1 MAFLN
6 FFKYYIRFFA
16 SLIRKSQRPPIIVAS
31 MGRSGS
37 KLLYKS
43 ISEALANENF
53 PFLPTAIGAKLSSGG
68 MWDPSK
74 KLFNGMVHKTHLHAD
89 EISINSGAKVIFLF
103 STPSEA
109 VLSVVTNKKRKG
121 GRWIKKHFLH
131 LKANG
136 RLEEIA
142 SKDVL
147 RIEEQ
152 IDGWIKKSGTQR
164 LILRYEK
171 IWYLQSEIEKFI
183 NLKINL
189 PIKRNRRQLNFDAQE
204 IKDDCQSYY
213 FDLDEKVRKLPDIKL
228 LF

>member
-1 MAFLN
+1 MTFLN
-6 FFKYYIRFFA
+6 FFKYYIRFLA
-16 SLIRKSQRPPIIVAS
+16 SLIRNSQRPPIIVAS

-37 KLLYKS
+37 TLLYQS

-53 PFLPTAIGAKLSSGG
+53 PFLPTLIGARLSSGG

-89 EISINSGAKVIFLF
+89 EIATNSGAKVIFLF
-103 STPSEA
+103 STPSEV
-109 VLSVVTNKKRKG
+109 VLSVIRNKKRKG
-121 GRWIKKHFLH
+121 GRWIKKHFMH

-136 RLEEIA
+136 RLEEIT

-152 IDGWIKKSGTQR
+152 IDGWIKKSGTER

-171 IWYLQSEIEKFI
+171 IWNLQSEIEKFI

-189 PIKRNRRQLNFDAQE
+189 PIKKNLTQLNFDAQE
-204 IKDDCQSYY
+204 IKDDCQRFY
-213 FDLDEKVRKLPDIKL
+213 FDLDEKVRKYPDIKL